1 MKRTL
6 KILFFAFIAYTVWN
20 SDSFRFLKGFFVD
33 SYNKFEL
40 SSASGSDVPATGSE
54 QVILDKINEALK
66 TQSQDNSFLTTGEE
80 LLLVND
86 MINLNKIIV
95 LQEIR
100 AENEKNKEEL
110 RMYVLNLLQEI
121 QSKEIRVITSEGK
134 VLNARLNIEN

>member
-1 MKRTL
+1 MKRTI
-6 KILFFAFIAYTVWN
+6 KILFIAFLAYTIWN

>member
-1 MKRTL
+1 
-6 KILFFAFIAYTVWN
+6 
-20 SDSFRFLKGFFVD
+20 
-33 SYNKFEL
+33 
-40 SSASGSDVPATGSE
+40 
-54 QVILDKINEALK
+54 
-66 TQSQDNSFLTTGEE
+66 
-80 LLLVND
+80 

-134 VLNARLNIEN
+134 VCLKLKKPSPKKTEKLQWTSLIVIEIGK